1 MRVAGIN
8 ATAGEIPCPVG
19 RYEAVGRL
27 SFKMPTF
34 HQDESAFRLF
44 NHLPRRGNTFRAARE
59 HLQLR
64 YVGRYQRAERHQFL
78 LQNLYCL
85 FVEQAVARRRN
96 HDRVEDNGGRMIGF
110 DETRDGAY
118 DVAVHRHSDF
128 QSINS
133 DVVENRRR
141 LLVNR
146 LCVNGNRFFDPRGVL
161 HRQRRDARWINHE
174 APYHAERTLEAL
186 SAETGAV
193 LFDCLTVYMC
203 NLIYGKE
210 APEGEFLER
219 CQVVF
224 DEIDKVLA
232 AARNCGKIVVFVT
245 NEVGS
250 GIVPDNQMA
259 REYRDL
265 AGWVN
270 QRVAKE
276 ADHVYYCVAGQAVDV
291 KKLAFKFEDE
301 GE

>member
-1 MRVAGIN
+1 MYCKCDYV
-8 ATAGEIPCPVG
+8 ATAEI
-19 RYEAVGRL
+19 L
-27 SFKMPTF
+27 
-34 HQDESAFRLF
+34 DE
-44 NHLPRRGNTFRAARE
+44 E
-59 HLQLR
+59 M
-64 YVGRYQRAERHQFL
+64 AER
-78 LQNLYCL
+78 
-85 FVEQAVARRRN
+85 VR
-96 HDRVEDNGGRMIGF
+96 
-110 DETRDGAY
+110 
-118 DVAVHRHSDF
+118 
-128 QSINS
+128 
-133 DVVENRRR
+133 
-141 LLVNR
+141 
-146 LCVNGNRFFDPRGVL
+146 L
-161 HRQRRDARWINHE
+161 HRERRDARWINHE

-203 NLIYGKE
+203 NLLYGKD
-210 APEGEFLER
+210 APEGEFLE
-219 CQVVF
+219 
-224 DEIDKVLA
+224 LA

-270 QRVAKE
+270 QRVADE